1 MDQRGHIYSAPENLI
16 TPEDKARLE
25 GYLKG
30 REDADLLSEAKTA
43 AFEAKVREME
53 AARER
58 GNDT

>member
-1 MDQRGHIYSAPENLI
+1 MDPRGHIYSAPEDSI
-16 TPEDKARLE
+16 PPEDKARLE

-30 REDADLLSEAKTA
+30 REDADLLSGVKA
-43 AFEAKVREME
+43 AALEAKVREME